1 MPGPYSRFIS
11 DISKGFGSDA
21 GPNSRFIKLT
31 LPHSLHFSRAIRTRP
46 KCVVDNSYNSRN
58 HLHPFVSIHLSIVS
72 VFGYFWHVLD
82 GQEDCRCR
90 MLILGQGLLP
100 LHQRPTP
107 TMPGALFFFTRTESI
122 WRLNCWTGSKTIE
135 KMTGSPSGVATF
147 IPVLSTC
154 ESIGSCKQRTEEGI
168 KTSLES
174 NHWWWTL
181 LNVAP
186 GCICHPLHYFR

>member
-1 MPGPYSRFIS
+1 MNFMIFFKAIFDIYIS
-11 DISKGFGSDA
+11 YLASFDRSKCLA
-21 GPNSRFIKLT
+21 GVCPCTKFSGHSP
-31 LPHSLHFSRAIRTRP
+31 LPLEGHCMRLNLKDFP
-46 KCVVDNSYNSRN
+46 
-58 HLHPFVSIHLSIVS
+58 
-72 VFGYFWHVLD
+72 
-82 GQEDCRCR
+82 
-90 MLILGQGLLP
+90 LP